1 MPKKPTK
8 TRRMKE
14 AATVRAARSQLIQSV
29 TLLVG
34 TNDDDPDEDSDWEI
48 LAVRQASVEA
58 TPRLVQENMHD
69 VDYEALGVAA
79 ANAKDV
85 Q

>member
-1 MPKKPTK
+1 MKTTPKKKHERVVKISCVLP
-8 TRRMKE
+8 
-14 AATVRAARSQLIQSV
+14 ASV

-48 LAVRQASVEA
+48 LAVRQALVEA